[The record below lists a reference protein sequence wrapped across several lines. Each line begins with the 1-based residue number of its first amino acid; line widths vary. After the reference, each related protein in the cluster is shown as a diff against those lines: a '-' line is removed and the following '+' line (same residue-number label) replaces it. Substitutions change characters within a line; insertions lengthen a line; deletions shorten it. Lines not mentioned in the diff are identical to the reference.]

1 MSTIRSLSTTDALLA
16 KIRDGVQM
24 TMREQI
30 LLAALLSVPAMLAQ
44 LSSIVM
50 QYIDASMVGRLG
62 ADDAASIGLV
72 SASLWLFG
80 GICNAVT
87 IGFSVQVAHLIGAN
101 QFAQARGVLRQS
113 LIVCLLIA
121 LAITAL
127 GVAVSGSLPV
137 WLGGHAAIT
146 GKASSYFV
154 IFMLGIP
161 FLMMDFLASGM
172 LRCSGNMRIPSIL
185 NVLMCVLDVVFNFLF
200 IFPSHHFTVF
210 GMQFTIP
217 GLGLGVVGAAIGTI
231 LAEVVVCLLM
241 VYYLLVRSR
250 ELRLTQDRGSFR
262 PRGWCLRKAFNIG
275 APIGLQ
281 HVIMN
286 VAQVVVTAIVAP
298 LGSIAIAANS
308 FAVTAESLCYMPGI
322 GVEEAAT
329 TLVGQSVGARR
340 RDLTRRFARITVGM
354 GMLVMGLMGVL
365 LYVGAPLV
373 MGMMTPVR
381 EVVDLGVQVLRIEAF
396 AEPLFAASMV
406 TYGVFVGAGD
416 TMTPCWMNAFSMW
429 VVRITLAALLV
440 GSMGLVGVWIAMCI
454 ELCFRGTIFLI
465 RLLSERWMKG
475 LTIDE

>member
-1 MSTIRSLSTTDALLA
+1 MIHFTTDALLA
-16 KIRDGVQM
+16 KIRDGQSM
-24 TMREQI
+24 TLREQI
-30 LLAALLSVPAMLAQ
+30 LLAAQLSVPAMLAQ
-44 LSSIVM
+44 VSFIAM

-80 GICNAVT
+80 GVCSAVAT
-87 IGFSVQVAHLIGAN
+87 GFSVQVAHHIGAN
-101 QFAQARGVLRQS
+101 RFDQARSVLRQS
-113 LIVCLLIA
+113 LVACMVIA

-127 GVAVSGSLPV
+127 GVALSGPLPI

-146 GKASSYFV
+146 GNASRYFL

-161 FLMMDFLASGM
+161 FLMLDFLASGM
-172 LRCSGNMRIPSIL
+172 LRCSGNMRTPSIL
-185 NVLMCVLDVVFNFLF
+185 YVLMCVLDVVFNFLF
-200 IFPSHHFTVF
+200 IFPSHHFTVA
-210 GMQFTIP
+210 GVSFTIP
-217 GLGLGVVGAAIGTI
+217 GLGKGVVGAAMGTI
-231 LAEVVVCLLM
+231 LAEVLVCLLM
-241 VYYLLVRSR
+241 VYYLVVRSR
-250 ELRLTQDRGSFR
+250 ELRLTQDSGSYR
-262 PRGWCLRKAFNIG
+262 PKSVCLFKAFKIG

-286 VAQVVVTAIVAP
+286 VAQVVITAIVAP

-308 FAVTAESLCYMPGI
+308 FAITAESLCYMPGV

-340 RDLTRRFARITVGM
+340 ANLTRRFARITVGM
-354 GMLVMGLMGVL
+354 GMIVMGLMGVL

-381 EVVDLGVQVLRIEAF
+381 EVVDLGVRVLRIEAF

-406 TYGVFVGAGD
+406 AYGVFVGAGD

-440 GSMGLVGVWIAMCI
+440 GSMGLVGVWTAMCI
-454 ELCFRGTIFLI
+454 ELCFRGIIFLA
-465 RLLSERWMKG
+465 RLFSGRWMKN
-475 LTIDE
+475 LDDE